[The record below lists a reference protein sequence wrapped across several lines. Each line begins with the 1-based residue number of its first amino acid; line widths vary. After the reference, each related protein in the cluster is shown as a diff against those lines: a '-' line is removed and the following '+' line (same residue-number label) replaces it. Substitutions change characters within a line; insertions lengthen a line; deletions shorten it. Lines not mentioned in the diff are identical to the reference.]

1 VNSLYTA
8 FQHLYVHQH
17 IGNFNIARTESK
29 KKQTIIFILIL
40 KEGLYNKGDLRFF
53 RGFTGCSCI

>member
-29 KKQTIIFILIL
+29 KKTNYNFHFDLKGRLI
-40 KEGLYNKGDLRFF
+40 
-53 RGFTGCSCI
+53 